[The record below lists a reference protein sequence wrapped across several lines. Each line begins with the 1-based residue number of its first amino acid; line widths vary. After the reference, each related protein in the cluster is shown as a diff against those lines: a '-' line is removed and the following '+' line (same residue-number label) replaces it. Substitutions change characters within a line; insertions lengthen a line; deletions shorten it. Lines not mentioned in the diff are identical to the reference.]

1 MKDDGPFVLPDN
13 QLTAGDQIFRLHMD
27 VQGGRKRASS
37 SQPSPIDGSIKQ
49 RLAAGHHEGSTG
61 TGASGRFRSTRTACT
76 PFKITTATGKEKKQN
91 ATITPHRTR
100 TTLHISIRMQGNYC
114 RNLSSNSLGAQR
126 RQERG
131 ALACC
136 SSPLPLL
143 LPVVRPRAFM
153 RGRVEWWYPCR
164 PVPRDILLHQPSA
177 AMNLAWDSRLA

>member
-1 MKDDGPFVLPDN
+1 M
-13 QLTAGDQIFRLHMD
+13 QITY
-27 VQGGRKRASS
+27 GRTCRVVRTENRASPARS
-37 SQPSPIDGSIKQ
+37 IDQSATRVSATRYGAH
-49 RLAAGHHEGSTG
+49 AAADHHEGSTG

-76 PFKITTATGKEKKQN
+76 PFKITTATGKEKKPN

-153 RGRVEWWYPCR
+153 RGPACPRRETSSCISR
-164 PVPRDILLHQPSA
+164 PPQ
-177 AMNLAWDSRLA
+177 

>member
-1 MKDDGPFVLPDN
+1 MKDDGPFVLPLMRVDC

-76 PFKITTATGKEKKQN
+76 PFKITTATGKEKTKRNHYSAQDSYN
-91 ATITPHRTR
+91 AAHFHPDAGK
-100 TTLHISIRMQGNYC
+100 LLPKSI
-114 RNLSSNSLGAQR
+114 LINSLGAQR
-126 RQERG
+126 RQERE

-136 SSPLPLL
+136 SSPFF
-143 LPVVRPRAFM
+143 RWCGH
-153 RGRVEWWYPCR
+153 GR
-164 PVPRDILLHQPSA
+164 L
-177 AMNLAWDSRLA
+177 